1 LRIKRAIVRI
11 EAGTFLNPKELGSV
25 YTPSRRRKMRTY
37 LAIAAAAA
45 MMTGAAIAQP
55 ANRDANT
62 PAVNTPKLP
71 PNPGAPSQD
80 RIASP
85 KGRPSRASSRTASPV

>member
-1 LRIKRAIVRI
+1 
-11 EAGTFLNPKELGSV
+11 
-25 YTPSRRRKMRTY
+25 MRTY

-62 PAVNTPKLP
+62 NTY
-71 PNPGAPSQD
+71 
-80 RIASP
+80 
-85 KGRPSRASSRTASPV
+85 SRSGSGLRF